1 MTARRD
7 GSGGS
12 SPGAS
17 TSGGSGG
24 SSPQAST
31 GRRLSVGTER
41 IADGESVVYR
51 TVLPGGLRVITESL
65 PAVRSASFGIWAG
78 VGSRDEDLRHAGA
91 THYLEHLL
99 FKGTKRRSA
108 LDISAAIDAVGGE
121 LNAFTAKEYT
131 CYYARV
137 LDADLPL
144 AIDVLSDM
152 VTGSLLEPN
161 EVEAERAVIL
171 EEIAMTDDDPSDSAH
186 EAFGSQL
193 FGDTPLGRPILGT
206 GSSINA
212 ITRDQI
218 AEHYVAKY
226 GAENLVVAAAGRLEH
241 EEIVALTAQSFAPML
256 KSEAPPA
263 PPRLPGRAGPDVGS
277 GTGVRLVSRPIEQA
291 NLVLGCAGLA
301 RTDDRRFALG
311 VLNAALGGGMSSRLF
326 QEIREKRGLA
336 YSVYSFSSQHADVG
350 VWGIYAGCLPAKA
363 DEVLSIC
370 TEEIAKVC
378 DAGLTKEEL
387 DRGKGQLRGSI
398 VLGLEDPASRM
409 TRIGKSEL
417 VYPDLEPVD
426 EILAQIEAVTL
437 DDVRDVA
444 AAILAQPKA
453 LAVVGP
459 YDDADSFA
467 AAVAA

>member
-1 MTARRD
+1 MTPDRRPAEGTVRLTD
-7 GSGGS
+7 G
-12 SPGAS
+12 
-17 TSGGSGG
+17 
-24 SSPQAST
+24 
-31 GRRLSVGTER
+31 
-41 IADGESVVYR
+41 DSVVCR

-65 PAVRSASFGIWAG
+65 PTVRSASLGIWAG
-78 VGSRDEDLRHAGA
+78 VGSRDEDTRHAGA

-99 FKGTKRRSA
+99 FKGTARRSA

-152 VTGSLLEPN
+152 VTGSLLEPS
-161 EVEAERAVIL
+161 EVDAERSVIL
-171 EEIAMTDDDPSDSAH
+171 EEIAMTDDDPSDTAH
-186 EAFGSQL
+186 EAFGWQL

-206 GSSINA
+206 VDSINT

-218 AEHYVAKY
+218 AEHYAAKY
-226 GAENLVVAAAGRLEH
+226 TPPNLVVAAAGRLDHDEVV
-241 EEIVALTAQSFAPML
+241 ELTRRCFGSALAGQAS
-256 KSEAPPA
+256 PA
-263 PPRLPGRAGPDVGS
+263 PVRLPGPAGPEVGA

-291 NLVLGCAGLA
+291 NLVLGCAGLH
-301 RTDDRRFALG
+301 RTDERRFALG

-336 YSVYSFSSQHADVG
+336 YSVYSFNSQHADVG

-363 DEVLSIC
+363 DDVLAIC
-370 TEEIAKVC
+370 LQEIEKVC
-378 DAGLTKEEL
+378 DGGLTDEEI
-387 DRGKGQLRGSI
+387 DRGKGQLRGSM

-409 TRIGKSEL
+409 TRLGKSEL
-417 VYPDLEPVD
+417 VYPRLEPVD
-426 EILAQIEAVTL
+426 EILAAIEAVTPQ
-437 DDVRDVA
+437 DVREVA
-444 AAILAQPKA
+444 NAILARPKA

-459 YDDADSFA
+459 YDDADSFT
-467 AAVAA
+467 AAVAG